1 MTTVLFCLQAV
12 ATMAVFSTRMMAIMI
27 FHLRTATILSL
38 LMCGTSNRSVVFAL
52 AAPTSNAHGSPD
64 QIINL
69 QRFHVERSPSES
81 LAHLSKS
88 CERLGVTDWDAYGDF
103 DKTADAS
110 FLRRFEAEVAQE
122 LGVEDSVVMPSGG
135 MAQSIA
141 LLVHQADVAKQTGKE
156 KSTYFACHHTS
167 HLLLYEEEA
176 YRELLHMEPLIIDTK
191 VNVNTEK
198 HPFSIPPMEYATT
211 KVMLDEQRKD
221 HGRVPSTLM
230 LELPHRELGGKVT
243 PYEDILQ
250 LQDYCDTHNIRFH
263 MDGARLF
270 EASTG
275 YNEELSLKELAASF
289 DSVYLSFYKGLG
301 GMTGAMLLGS
311 KNFCEQARIWL
322 RRFGG
327 NVYTILPYA
336 VSGWAGFRRQW
347 RLEEDDD
354 EVKNRPISFLEKK
367 GKLKRLVEALSTDDD
382 IAQVLAFDPAIPH
395 TNIVHGYLSA
405 SVEKCMEVLDAVE
418 KNSGIRVLFRVR
430 PVSEEQAPEAYR
442 LGYRAYF
449 ELTIGEA
456 NAHISDDVFLRGWR
470 AVARG
475 LLEADD
481 V

>member
-1 MTTVLFCLQAV
+1 
-12 ATMAVFSTRMMAIMI
+12 MAVFSTRMMATIL

-38 LMCGTSNRSVVFAL
+38 LVCGTSNRCVVFAL
-52 AAPTSNAHGSPD
+52 AAPTANAHGSPNP
-64 QIINL
+64 IINL
-69 QRFHVERSPSES
+69 QRIHVERSPSET
-81 LAHLSKS
+81 LAYLSKS
-88 CERLGVTDWDAYGDF
+88 CERLGVTDWDVYGDF
-103 DKTADAS
+103 DKPADES

-122 LGVEDSVVMPSGG
+122 LGVEDSVVMPSGC

-141 LLVHQADVAKQTGKE
+141 LLIHQADVAKQTGEE

-191 VNVNTEK
+191 QNVNTDK
-198 HPFSIPPMEYATT
+198 HPFSIPPMEYTAT
-211 KVMLDEQRKD
+211 KALLDEQRKD

-250 LQDYCDTHNIRFH
+250 LRDYCTTHTIRLH

-270 EASTG
+270 EATTG
-275 YNEELSLKELAASF
+275 YHEELSLQELAASF

-311 KNFCEQARIWL
+311 KDFCEQARMWL

-327 NVYTILPYA
+327 NVYTIMPYA

-347 RLEEDDD
+347 CLEKDDD
-354 EVKNRPISFLEKK
+354 EVENRTISFLEKK
-367 GKLKRLVEALSTDDD
+367 RKLTELVKALSTDDD
-382 IAQVLAFDPAIPH
+382 IAQVLKFDPAIPQ

-405 SVEKCMEVLDAVE
+405 SVETCMAVLDAVE
-418 KNSGIRVLFRVR
+418 KNRGIRVLFRVR
-430 PVSEEQAPEAYR
+430 PVSEGQAPEAYK

-456 NAHISDDVFLRGWR
+456 NGKISNDVFLQGWR
-470 AVARG
+470 EVARG
-475 LLEADD
+475 LLEADGA
-481 V
+481 